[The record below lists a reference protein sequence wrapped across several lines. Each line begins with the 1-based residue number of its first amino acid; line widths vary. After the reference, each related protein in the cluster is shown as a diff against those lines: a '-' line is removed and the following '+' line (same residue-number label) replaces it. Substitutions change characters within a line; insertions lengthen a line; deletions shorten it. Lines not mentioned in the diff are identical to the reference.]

1 MKKGIFIL
9 GLIFTGYVVLGQ
21 SFSLTFNGTALSP
34 DEEIGIACT
43 MANDNN
49 TLTGL
54 IVNNNSSEAK
64 SVKVKKFY
72 LDVVEGSEES
82 FCWGMCYPP
91 NAFES
96 PYPVSI
102 DAGNSSDAFTGDYN
116 PHGNYGSSKIRYVF
130 FDENNTSDTI
140 SVVASYDFLDAVEDY
155 TSGNTISIYPNP
167 ANTVLNIAIDD
178 AQAKTTVK
186 IFNVLGKVV
195 KKSSFSGAMLS
206 IPVDDLQN
214 GIYFVRIMD
223 GDKIINTEKLLI
235 KH

>member
-1 MKKGIFIL
+1 MRKGLFIL
-9 GLIFTGYVVLGQ
+9 GLTFLGFAVFGQ
-21 SFSLTFNGTALSP
+21 SFSLTYNGTNLSP
-34 DEEIGIACT
+34 DEEISIQCSIPD
-43 MANDNN
+43 DNN
-49 TLTGL
+49 ALMGL
-54 IVNNNSSEAK
+54 LVNNNTTEMK
-64 SVKVKKFY
+64 SVKVKKVY

-91 NAFES
+91 NVFES

-102 DAGNSSDAFTGDYN
+102 DAGTSSDAFTGDYN

-130 FDENNTSDTI
+130 FNENNSSDTI
-140 SVVASYDFLDAVEDY
+140 SVIASYDFLDAVEDY

-167 ANTVLNIAIDD
+167 ANTTLNVAIDG
-178 AQAKTTVK
+178 AQANTTVK

-206 IPVDDLQN
+206 IPVDDLRN

-223 GDKIINTEKLLI
+223 GDKVINTEKLLI